1 MTDSKQTASTILQQ
15 LGGNKFIDMTGS
27 HTFVCDKNWLRMTL
41 TKNKIGAKWLRI
53 TLNSMDT
60 YDMEFIKEQKTLNK
74 EYAKHGI
81 KIYDG
86 EAVTV
91 KKVEGVYDDM
101 LQQIFTD
108 VTGLRTKL
116 F

>member
-60 YDMEFIKEQKTLNK
+60 YDMEFIKEQKKK
-74 EYAKHGI
+74 ELFGGI
-81 KIYDG
+81 VIEQKNRWKINIKEKYDWD
-86 EAVTV
+86 
-91 KKVEGVYDDM
+91 KC
-101 LQQIFTD
+101 
-108 VTGLRTKL
+108 LRGDWSDWDILKI
-116 F
+116 